1 MGRVKYPAFFIG
13 GYMITEFQIFVE
25 PITEDR
31 PSLKAYKEYMCN
43 KYRVKSVND
52 IKISIQE
59 YADKMDIFEAG
70 WQAKESQLLE
80 RLLNKNGGV
89 I

>member
-1 MGRVKYPAFFIG
+1 
-13 GYMITEFQIFVE
+13 MITGLQILVE

-52 IKISIQE
+52 IKISVQE

-70 WQAKESQLLE
+70 YSAKEMQLLN
-80 RLLNKNGGV
+80 RALNNEWARK
-89 I
+89 